1 MPRLSTESRR
11 DRIAVR
17 GRADEHELRRA
28 PLDQPHRE
36 KRSLSQ
42 LKRAA
47 KSCRA
52 CPLWKPATQ
61 TVFGEGPA
69 DADVMLIGEQPGD
82 REDIEG
88 RPFVGPAGGVLD
100 KALAEIG
107 LERDLFYVTNTVKH
121 FKFEMR
127 GKRRL
132 HKRANAAEIAA
143 CSQWLHAEL
152 GRLQP
157 RYLVCLGAMPARAVL
172 GSAFRLNTGRGRWHR
187 LASGQWCL
195 ATVHPSFVL
204 RAHISG
210 DYETVYRAFVA
221 DLRKLDRLPD

>member
-1 MPRLSTESRR
+1 VSGRKAKPDSASSPIAQLS
-11 DRIAVR
+11 
-17 GRADEHELRRA
+17 
-28 PLDQPHRE
+28 RE
-36 KRSLSQ
+36 KRSLAQ
-42 LKRAA
+42 LRRAA

-61 TVFGEGPA
+61 TVFGEGSE

-88 RPFVGPAGGVLD
+88 RPFVGPAGHLLD

-107 LERDLFYVTNTVKH
+107 LDRSAFYVTNTVKH

-143 CSQWLHAEL
+143 CSQWLDAEL
-152 GRLQP
+152 RRLRA
-157 RYLVCLGAMPARAVL
+157 RYLVCLGAMPAHVLL
-172 GSAFRLNTGRGRWHR
+172 GSKFRLNTGRGRWQELSDGR
-187 LASGQWCL
+187 WCL

-204 RAHISG
+204 RAHVSG
-210 DYETVYRAFVA
+210 DFEATYKAFVA
-221 DLRKLDRLPD
+221 DLRKIKRLPA